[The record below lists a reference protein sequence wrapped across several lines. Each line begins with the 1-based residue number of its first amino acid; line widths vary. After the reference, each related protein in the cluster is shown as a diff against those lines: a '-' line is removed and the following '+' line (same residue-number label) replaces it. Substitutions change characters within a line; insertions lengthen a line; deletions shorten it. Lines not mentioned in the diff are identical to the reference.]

1 MMYPKN
7 WIAKYLRDAMLSEV
21 EVDLVDSI
29 DVPLVKFL
37 HE

>member
-7 WIAKYLRDAMLSEV
+7 WVTKHLRDAMLSDV

-29 DVPLVKFL
+29 DVPLIEFL